1 MGAALP
7 GRPQIR
13 SPWRISPR
21 LLLSQVQTSSQLPG
35 PLSCG
40 FCLIWKHLPPHCLC
54 VCGLF
59 LKSPLQ
65 TLVPRKVRTSCLCRR
80 RRRRAR
86 ESLRGARGLAGRHGP
101 GLHTRPDW
109 SRSRPALDISVTAC
123 PVGLASFKAHVAPGA
138 SLSQREKRTESGR
151 LRALG
156 IRACPCA
163 GGRPTAT
170 YRAFWSSSHDL
181 GRSGG
186 STVHRGAGG
195 LPGSRALAACEA
207 GHPRTCQRVLP
218 GSRAGGCRR
227 PNSSP
232 DAGEAAACVSA
243 CVRETQPLPPRPC
256 PRGPGFLVPAARLRT
271 FPLTD
276 LNELHR

>member
-21 LLLSQVQTSSQLPG
+21 PLLSQVQTSSQLPG

-80 RRRRAR
+80 RRRAR

-101 GLHTRPDW
+101 GLDTRPDW

-138 SLSQREKRTESGR
+138 SLSQREKRTDSGR

-156 IRACPCA
+156 TRACPCA

-186 STVHRGAGG
+186 STVRRGAGG

-218 GSRAGGCRR
+218 GSGTGGCQRPKFLPRCGRSCRLRVRLCAGDTATPASPLPTWSGLSCSRR
-227 PNSSP
+227 PPPN
-232 DAGEAAACVSA
+232 
-243 CVRETQPLPPRPC
+243 LPSD
-256 PRGPGFLVPAARLRT
+256 GFK
-271 FPLTD
+271 
-276 LNELHR
+276 